1 VWWNRK
7 NWKFNDSLRKCIKK
21 VLSKKLAPFDR
32 PERAIAG
39 DSQVCLA
46 FLIIKDTRVVERC
59 AHISMHGKPAG
70 LIDILI
76 ATVTQ
81 VPSATAL
88 TSHSP

>member
-1 VWWNRK
+1 
-7 NWKFNDSLRKCIKK
+7 
-21 VLSKKLAPFDR
+21 
-32 PERAIAG
+32 
-39 DSQVCLA
+39 
-46 FLIIKDTRVVERC
+46 
-59 AHISMHGKPAG
+59 MHGKPAG